1 MENNENRC
9 EEHEE
14 KDICCGDHA
23 HEGDDALMAEM
34 AEAREKSVEDKLKES
49 EDKYLRMYAEFENTR
64 KRLEKEKQ
72 SSIDFAV
79 ERFSKDM
86 LSIAD
91 TLEMAMSHFG
101 ESDTNQ
107 VQEGIKL
114 TLDNLMKVFE
124 RHGIKP
130 VDNLAGFDPNF
141 HEAVMQSANSELPN
155 DAIVAVLQKGYMLR
169 DRVLRPSLVNVNKI

>member
-1 MENNENRC
+1 MEKDENLC
-9 EEHEE
+9 EQHEE

-34 AEAREKSVEDKLKES
+34 MAAREMSVEDKLKES

-64 KRLEKEKQ
+64 KRLDKEKQ
-72 SSIDFAV
+72 SAIDFAV

-86 LSIAD
+86 LTIAD
-91 TLEMAMSHFG
+91 TLEMAMGHFG
-101 ESDTNQ
+101 EGETNQ

-114 TLDNLMKVFE
+114 TFDNLMKIFE

-130 VDNLAGFDPNF
+130 VSHENGFDPNF
-141 HEAVMQSANSELPN
+141 HEAVMQSANADMPN

-169 DRVLRPSLVNVNKI
+169 DRVLRPSIVNVNKI

>member
-9 EEHEE
+9 EEHDE

-23 HEGDDALMAEM
+23 HEGDDALTGAAPEQSF
-34 AEAREKSVEDKLKES
+34 EEKLKES

-64 KRLEKEKQ
+64 KRLDKEKQ
-72 SSIDFAV
+72 QAVDFSV

-91 TLEMAMSHFG
+91 TLEMAMSHLG
-101 ESDTNQ
+101 DNEATNQ

-114 TLDNLMKVFE
+114 TFDNLMKIFE
-124 RHGIKP
+124 KHGIKP
-130 VDNLAGFDPNF
+130 VSHENGFDPNF
-141 HEAVMQSANSELPN
+141 HEAVMQSAITDMPN

-169 DRVLRPSLVNVNKI
+169 DRVLRPSMVNVNKI

>member
-14 KDICCGDHA
+14 KDICCGDHP
-23 HEGDDALMAEM
+23 HEGDDTLMEEM
-34 AEAREKSVEDKLKES
+34 LATREASIEERLKES

-72 SSIDFAV
+72 SAIDFAV

-86 LSIAD
+86 LTIAD

-101 ESDTNQ
+101 EGESNQ

-114 TLDNLMKVFE
+114 TFDNLMKVFE

-130 VDNLAGFDPNF
+130 VSHENGFDPNF
-141 HEAVMQSANSELPN
+141 HEAVMQSANSDMPN
-155 DAIVAVLQKGYMLR
+155 DAIAAVLQKGYMLR
-169 DRVLRPSLVNVNKI
+169 ERVLRPSIVNVNKI